1 MIGIKMAKLNLC
13 VFISGGGSNLQSI
26 IDAVKS
32 GELKAEIR
40 LVLSNNPSAYGLIRA
55 KEAGIPTVAISSGNC
70 ESRESF
76 VSTLMML
83 LEKHGVDF
91 IALAGYLRKIP
102 PEIISKYKGRIVNI
116 HPGPL
121 PDFGGRGMFGLR
133 VHEAVL
139 EEGLEETCATIH
151 HVTEGYDEGNIIAT
165 SPVPVLEG
173 DTPESLQQ
181 RVLQAEHALYP
192 AVLQGFAEGRFD

>member
-55 KEAGIPTVAISSGNC
+55 KEAGIPTVVISSGNC

-76 VSTLMML
+76 VSTMQVL
-83 LEKHGVDF
+83 LDNNEVDF

-139 EEGLEETCATIH
+139 EEGLEETCATVH
-151 HVTEGYDEGNIIAT
+151 FVTEEYDEGDIIAT